1 VNPKNVARAP
11 YDREL
16 RRFRRAQAIQGEEE
30 MSPKHWR
37 WISALVVGGL
47 LMAACAGPQE
57 ATEAPAGEEPAAPV
71 PTIAPAPPAEKKV
84 ATFIFT
90 EEFDTLNPYYT
101 NMWFSEITHQLW
113 NVWPWQFDDT
123 NAVYP
128 VMLTE
133 MPTVENG
140 GITEEGRVLTLSLRD
155 DLTWSDGEPLTA
167 QDFVFTYEMIVDP
180 NNAVASAYPYD
191 EAVASVEAP
200 DDLTVVVTF
209 NEAFIPWASSLW
221 QGLLPEHILR
231 PVYEAEG
238 TIDNAEWNHAPTVG
252 SGPYVFAEWESGS
265 FTRFEANE
273 NYWLGRPALDEIFIR
288 FVPDD
293 ASQVNAL
300 VAGDGDLGTFFDY
313 SDVPTLKDAG
323 VDVFAAQSGYNE
335 GWFFYLGEESHPALQ
350 DKRVRQA
357 IAMGFDRASLS
368 QDLLLGLTKPA
379 ATYWDNTPYADPA
392 VEPWPYDPLAAATLL
407 DDAGWIDSNGDGTR
421 DKDGVELVLSYG
433 TTTREIRQDTVGV
446 PARSTTTR
454 TCSAPHGGRSGCHR
468 RAGHHAVLRH
478 HQFPRPGHLLLVVQ
492 RDPLSGVPRRRQLAS
507 AVRRRTGCPVPAGDL
522 AGRPGR
528 AAADLP
534 SNQPHDVRAGL
545 LVGDVAGSRPVGH
558 QRTAEQR
565 QDQRH
570 DAVLQHRRVGPAV
583 LS

>member
-1 VNPKNVARAP
+1 
-11 YDREL
+11 
-16 RRFRRAQAIQGEEE
+16 

-57 ATEAPAGEEPAAPV
+57 ATEAPAGEEPAAPA

-433 TTTREIRQDTVGV
+433 TTTREIRQDTQ
-446 PARSTTTR
+446 
-454 TCSAPHGGRSGCHR
+454 
-468 RAGHHAVLRH
+468 AVA
-478 HQFPRPGHLLLVVQ
+478 QQ
-492 RDPLSGVPRRRQLAS
+492 QLAEIGIGLELINYDS
-507 AVRRRTGCPVPAGDL
+507 DLFFAGY
-522 AGRPGR
+522 GEG
-528 AAADLP
+528 
-534 SNQPHDVRAGL
+534 
-545 LVGDVAGSRPVGH
+545 
-558 QRTAEQR
+558 
-565 QDQRH
+565 
-570 DAVLQHRRVGPAV
+570 GPAATGELDIMQYSDTTNFPDPDIYYWLCSEIPSPEYPDGGNWQALCDDELDALFQLEISQADPAERQQTFHQISRMMYEQV
-583 LS
+583 YWLGMWQDPDLWGINERLSNVKISGTTPFFNIAEWDLQS

>member
-1 VNPKNVARAP
+1 
-11 YDREL
+11 
-16 RRFRRAQAIQGEEE
+16 

-37 WISALVVGGL
+37 WISALAVGGL
-47 LMAACAGPQE
+47 LLAACAGPAQPT
-57 ATEAPAGEEPAAPV
+57 AAPTEEPGAQPAQ
-71 PTIAPAPPAEKKV
+71 PTAPPAEKKV

-113 NVWPWQFDDT
+113 NVWPWQFDDA

-140 GITEEGRVLTLSLRD
+140 GISEEGRVLTLSLRD

-293 ASQVNAL
+293 ASQINAL

-350 DKRVRQA
+350 DERVRQA

-433 TTTREIRQDTVGV
+433 TTTREIRQDTQ
-446 PARSTTTR
+446 
-454 TCSAPHGGRSGCHR
+454 
-468 RAGHHAVLRH
+468 AVA
-478 HQFPRPGHLLLVVQ
+478 QQ
-492 RDPLSGVPRRRQLAS
+492 QLAEIGIGLELINYDS
-507 AVRRRTGCPVPAGDL
+507 DLFFAGY
-522 AGRPGR
+522 GEG
-528 AAADLP
+528 
-534 SNQPHDVRAGL
+534 
-545 LVGDVAGSRPVGH
+545 
-558 QRTAEQR
+558 
-565 QDQRH
+565 
-570 DAVLQHRRVGPAV
+570 GPAATGELDIMQYSDTTNFPDPDIYYWLCSEIPTPEYPDGGNWQALCDDELDALFQLEISQADPV
-583 LS
+583 ERQQTFHQISRMMYEQVYWLGMWQDPDLWGINERLSNVKISGTTPFFNIAEWDLQS